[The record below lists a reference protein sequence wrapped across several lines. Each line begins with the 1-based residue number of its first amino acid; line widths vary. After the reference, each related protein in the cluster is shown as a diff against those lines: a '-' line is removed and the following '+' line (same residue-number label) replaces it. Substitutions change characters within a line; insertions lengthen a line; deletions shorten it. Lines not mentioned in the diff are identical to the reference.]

1 MASCIVYTD
10 PAGNVCVID
19 PAPHL
24 NKPELLDWVATETLA
39 KAGLPPT
46 LYEIVDHTELPP
58 RRFRGA
64 WKRDGK
70 AVVVDIDAAKQ
81 IRVAE
86 LEREKATLVK
96 ASIADHM
103 LALVMRDDAYAE
115 ETRQKVRALNALDK
129 TALAASVASAEDLD
143 DLAQHEPDAIKNAK
157 VTKVVIAD
165 DIASI
170 TSRSIER

>member
-1 MASCIVYTD
+1 MASRIVYTD

-24 NKPELLDWVATETLA
+24 DKPELLDWVATETLA

-46 LYEIVDHTELPP
+46 PYEIVDHTELPP
-58 RRFRGA
+58 RRFRAA
-64 WKRDGK
+64 WKHDGK
-70 AVVVDIDAAKQ
+70 AITVDLDVAKKIRASELEQEKAALLEATAKEHLIAFAKGDDAA
-81 IRVAE
+81 
-86 LEREKATLVK
+86 AT
-96 ASIADHM
+96 AA
-103 LALVMRDDAYAE
+103 
-115 ETRQKVRALNALDK
+115 RQKVQALAALDK
-129 TALAASVASAEDLD
+129 AAIEASVAAVENRD
-143 DLAQHEPDAIKNAK
+143 DLARHEPDAIKNAK